1 MSTSILSD
9 EASQELAQG
18 ILTLAEELAHQMI
31 EQKQKQWLMQKEVFE
46 AYSCDAKVLGKWE
59 ELGLKK
65 RRQGTKWMYDR
76 KEIDELLQTLKQ

>member
-1 MSTSILSD
+1 MPTSLLTQ

-18 ILTLAEELAHQMI
+18 ILNLAEELALQMM
-31 EQKQKQWLMQKEVFE
+31 EQKQKRWLMQKEVFE
-46 AYSCDAKVLGKWE
+46 AYDCDFKTLRNWE

-76 KEIDELLQTLKQ
+76 KDIDDLLQTLKE

>member
-1 MSTSILSD
+1 MVTSLLTQ
-9 EASQELAQG
+9 EASQELVQG
-18 ILTLAEELAHQMI
+18 ILNLAEELALQMM

-46 AYSCDAKVLGKWE
+46 VYGCDAKVLGKWE
-59 ELGLKK
+59 ELGLQK